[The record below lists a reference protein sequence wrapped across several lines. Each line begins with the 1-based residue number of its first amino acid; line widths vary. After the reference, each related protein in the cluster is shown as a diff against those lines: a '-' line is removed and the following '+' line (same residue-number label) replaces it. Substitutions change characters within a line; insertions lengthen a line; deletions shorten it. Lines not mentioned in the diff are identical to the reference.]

1 MTEEYNPEEENK
13 SNDTSGVTIGSAIV
27 PFVEQMYEQWFLE
40 YASYVILE
48 RAVPAIEDGL
58 KPVQR
63 RILHA
68 MYIIDDG
75 RYNKVANIV
84 GQTMQYHPHGDAS
97 ITEAI
102 VGIGQKELLIDTQ
115 GNWGD
120 ARTGDSAAA
129 ARYIEARLSPLG
141 KEILYS
147 PQITKWQLA
156 YDGRKKEPKTLPVK
170 FPLLLAQGVEGIA
183 VGLATKILPHN
194 FVELVQATIDFL
206 QGKAINLLPD
216 FPTGGLADC
225 THYNEGKRGGKVR
238 VRARIVVRDHHTLII
253 TEIPYGTTTI
263 GLIDSILKVHEK
275 GKIKIKN
282 VVDNTAEKVEILI
295 HLLPGQLADTVADAL
310 YLFTDCEV
318 SYAPNACIIQNEK
331 PVFIT
336 VNELLAHT
344 ATQTT
349 GLLQQELVLEK
360 QSLEEKI
367 FFASLEKIFIEN
379 RIYSAIESCKTWE
392 SVLTTIANQLEPYAD
407 EFLRPIVEED
417 IVRLTEI
424 KIKRIS
430 KYDALRSQEIL
441 SKLQTDLTAT
451 IHHLNHLNS
460 YTIAWYGHLLEKYG
474 NGRERKTE
482 LMGFDPIQRHEVAIN
497 NHKLHV
503 DRKQGF
509 IGHGLKSEEF
519 VEACSDM
526 DDVIVIRKDGKC
538 IITRIAEKVFVGKD
552 IIHASIY
559 KKGAIRRCYNLIYVD
574 GATGISF
581 AKRFQVLGITRDK
594 EYDLTLGA
602 PGSRIV
608 YLSDNPNGE
617 AEILTI
623 LLSPMSRA
631 SKKKFEFNFAQLS
644 IKGRSAKGNMLTKY
658 AIYKVQLRK
667 QGLSTL
673 EEMELWYDVRIGRIG
688 PNNGRGQLLGS
699 FGPSD
704 KILLVFKEGHYLITD
719 YPLSFQPNP
728 NSIALVE
735 KLTTSHLLSVVFC
748 HRLQKQYFVKRFMVD
763 GRVPHK
769 QYLIFTSEPEVCDVM
784 LVTSAA
790 SPKLQLHYLVH
801 PTSGEIRSIVYDL
814 ERIAVKTIKAK
825 GTLLSKYTIT
835 QVNLWNE

>member
-1 MTEEYNPEEENK
+1 MTEEYKPEEENK
-13 SNDTSGVTIGSAIV
+13 SNGINDVTDGSAIV
-27 PFVEQMYEQWFLE
+27 PVEKMYEQWFLE

-48 RAVPAIEDGL
+48 RAIPAIEDGL

-102 VGIGQKELLIDTQ
+102 VAIGQKELLIDTQ

-120 ARTGDSAAA
+120 SRTGDSAAA

-147 PQITKWQLA
+147 PQITKWQLS
-156 YDGRKKEPKTLPVK
+156 YDGRKKEPQTLPVK

-194 FVELVQATIDFL
+194 FVELMQASIDFL
-206 QGKAINLLPD
+206 QGKTINLLPD
-216 FPTGGLADC
+216 FSTGGLVDC
-225 THYNEGKRGGKVR
+225 TCYNQGKRGGKVR
-238 VRARIVVRDHHTLII
+238 VRARIMVQDKHTLII

-263 GLIDSILKVHEK
+263 GLIDSILKAHEK

-295 HLLPGQLADTVADAL
+295 NLLPGQLADTVADAL

-344 ATQTT
+344 ATQTIC
-349 GLLQQELVLEK
+349 LLQQELVLEQK
-360 QSLEEKI
+360 SLEEKL
-367 FFASLEKIFIEN
+367 FFANLEKIFIEN
-379 RIYSAIESCKTWE
+379 RIYREIESCKTWE
-392 SVLTTIANQLEPYAD
+392 AVLTTIAKQLEPYAGD
-407 EFLRPIVEED
+407 FFRPIVADD

-430 KYDALRSQEIL
+430 KYDGLRLKEIL
-441 SKLQTDLTAT
+441 SKLQIDLVAT
-451 IHHLNHLNS
+451 IHHLNHLND
-460 YTIAWYGHLLEKYG
+460 YTIAWYENLLKKYG

-482 LMGFDPIQRHEVAIN
+482 LIGFDPIQRHEVAIN
-497 NHKLHV
+497 NHKLYV

-526 DDVIVIRKDGKC
+526 DDVVVIRKDGKC
-538 IITRIAEKVFVGKD
+538 IVTRIAEKVFVGKD
-552 IIHASIY
+552 VIHASIY
-559 KKGAIRRCYNLIYVD
+559 KKGDTRRCYNLIYVD
-574 GATGISF
+574 GATGIAF

-602 PGSRIV
+602 SGSRVI

-644 IKGRSAKGNMLTKY
+644 IKGRSAKGNILTKY
-658 AIYKVQLRK
+658 AIYKVQLK
-667 QGLSTL
+667 EQGISTL
-673 EEMELWYDVRIGRIG
+673 EEIELWYDERMGRIG

-704 KILLVFKEGHYLITD
+704 KMLLVFKEGYYLVTD
-719 YPLSFQPNP
+719 YPLSFQPDP
-728 NSIALVE
+728 NSIVLVE
-735 KLTTSHLLSVVFC
+735 KLSNSHLLSVVFC
-748 HRLQKQYFVKRFMVD
+748 HRLQKKYFVKRFMVD
-763 GRVPHK
+763 GRVPDK
-769 QYLIFTSEPEVCDVM
+769 KYLICASEADVCDLM
-784 LVTSAA
+784 LVTAA
-790 SPKLQLHYLVH
+790 TSPKLQLHYLVH
-801 PTSGEIRSIVYDL
+801 PTSGENRSIIYDL
-814 ERIAVKTIKAK
+814 EKVAVKTIKAK
-825 GTLLSKYTIT
+825 GTPLSKYSIT
-835 QVNLWNE
+835 QVNFWNE